1 MSLDIVDLSL
11 IKTIRMSTMK
21 TAGISGHCD
30 PRFDKVAEIF
40 SSAIES
46 GFEIGA
52 SLAIEHQGKMVV
64 DLWGGHQDQEKT
76 KPWQEDTIVNVFS
89 VTKGVVATCAAR
101 LIEQGLLDIHQK
113 VSHYWPE
120 YGCNGKQ
127 DTKVIDLL
135 CHRAGMFGFQEERPI
150 DEWRNW
156 QQFTDLL
163 AAQAP
168 FREPG
173 ASQGYHALTFG
184 WLVGEVIRRIDGRSV
199 GTYFSEEIARP
210 LGLDFKIGVDESD
223 LPRCADTLMLDNKS
237 TLAVL
242 KLISYIPDMLLSKW
256 LRGVKGVVNSGDY
269 SVAFSARG
277 LDGDDAVN
285 STEWRLAE
293 VPAANGHGTAASL
306 AKLYGVMANGG
317 ERDNFR
323 LLTPATIEQIT
334 SIHSK
339 GPDTVLFGLPYHF
352 GLGYMV
358 NSPLTPIGSKPR
370 MFGHTGIGGE
380 VTFGDLDNKLGFS
393 FLNNRQ
399 HNLNNLYKTANNL
412 SKALYKIL

>member
-1 MSLDIVDLSL
+1 MN
-11 IKTIRMSTMK
+11 
-21 TAGISGHCD
+21 TAGICGHCD
-30 PRFDKVAEIF
+30 PRFDKVAKIF

-46 GFEIGA
+46 GFEVGA
-52 SLAIEHQGKMVV
+52 SLAIEYQGEMVV
-64 DLWGGHQDQEKT
+64 DLWGGHQDKAKT
-76 KPWQEDTIVNVFS
+76 KLWQEDTIVNVFS

-101 LIEQGLLDIHQK
+101 LIEQGLLDIHQR

-135 CHRAGMFGFQEERPI
+135 CHRAGMFGFQEELPTN
-150 DEWRNW
+150 EWRNW
-156 QQFTDLL
+156 QKFTALL

-199 GTYFSEEIARP
+199 GTYFSEEIAKP
-210 LGLDFKIGVDESD
+210 LGIDFKIGVDESD
-223 LPRCADTLMLDNKS
+223 LSRCADTLMLDDKS
-237 TLAVL
+237 TLSVL
-242 KLISYIPDMLLSKW
+242 KLISYVPDVLLSKS
-256 LRGVKGVVNSGDY
+256 LRGIKGAVKSGDY
-269 SVAFSARG
+269 SIAFAARG
-277 LDGDDAVN
+277 LDGGDEVN
-285 STEWRLAE
+285 SAEWRLAE

-380 VTFGDLDNKLGFS
+380 VTFGDLNNKLGFS

-399 HNLNNLYKTANNL
+399 HSLNNLYKTANDL

>member
-1 MSLDIVDLSL
+1 MN
-11 IKTIRMSTMK
+11 
-21 TAGISGHCD
+21 TAGICGHCD
-30 PRFDKVAEIF
+30 PRFDKVAKIF

-46 GFEIGA
+46 GFEVGA
-52 SLAIEHQGKMVV
+52 SLAIEYQGEMVV
-64 DLWGGHQDQEKT
+64 DLWGGHQDKAKT
-76 KPWQEDTIVNVFS
+76 KLWQEDTIVNVFS

-101 LIEQGLLDIHQK
+101 LIEQGLLDIHQR

-135 CHRAGMFGFQEERPI
+135 CHRAGMFGFQEELPTN
-150 DEWRNW
+150 EWRNW
-156 QQFTDLL
+156 QKFTDLL

-199 GTYFSEEIARP
+199 GTYFSEEIAKP
-210 LGLDFKIGVDESD
+210 LGIDFKIGVDESD
-223 LPRCADTLMLDNKS
+223 LSRCADTLMLDDKS
-237 TLAVL
+237 TLSVL
-242 KLISYIPDMLLSKW
+242 KLISYVPDMLLSKS
-256 LRGVKGVVNSGDY
+256 LRGIKGAVKSGDY
-269 SVAFSARG
+269 SIAFAARG
-277 LDGDDAVN
+277 LDGGDEVN
-285 STEWRLAE
+285 SAEWRLAE

-317 ERDNFR
+317 ERDNFK
-323 LLTPATIEQIT
+323 LLTPTTIEHI
-334 SIHSK
+334 SSVHSK
-339 GPDTVLFGLPYHF
+339 GPDAVLFGLPYHF

-370 MFGHTGIGGE
+370 MFGHTGVGGE
-380 VTFGDLDNKLGFS
+380 VTFGDLDNNLGFS

-399 HNLNNLYKTANNL
+399 HSLNNLYKTANDL

>member
-1 MSLDIVDLSL
+1 MN
-11 IKTIRMSTMK
+11 
-21 TAGISGHCD
+21 TAGIGGHCD
-30 PRFDKVAEIF
+30 PRFDKVGEIF

-52 SLAIEHQGKMVV
+52 SLAIEYQGEMVV
-64 DLWGGHQDQEKT
+64 DLWGGHQDREKT
-76 KPWQEDTIVNVFS
+76 KLWQENTIVNVFS

-101 LIEQGLLDIHQK
+101 LIEQGLLDVHQK

-135 CHRAGMFGFQEERPI
+135 CHRAGMFGFQEELPI
-150 DEWRNW
+150 GEWRNW
-156 QQFTDLL
+156 QKFTDLL
-163 AAQAP
+163 SAQAP

-173 ASQGYHALTFG
+173 AAQGYHALTFG

-199 GTYFSEEIARP
+199 GTYFSEEIAKP
-210 LGLDFKIGVDESD
+210 LGIDFKIGVDESD
-223 LPRCADTLMLDNKS
+223 LSRCADTLMLDNKS

-242 KLISYIPDMLLSKW
+242 KLISYIPDILLSRS
-256 LRGVKGVVNSGDY
+256 LRGVKGAVNSGDY
-269 SVAFSARG
+269 SVAFAARG
-277 LDGDDAVN
+277 LDGGDEIN
-285 STEWRLAE
+285 SAEWRLAE

-323 LLTPATIEQIT
+323 LLTPTTIEQI
-334 SIHSK
+334 SSVHSK

-352 GLGYMV
+352 GLGYML
-358 NSPLTPIGSKPR
+358 NAPLTPIGSKSR

-380 VTFGDLDNKLGFS
+380 VTFGDLDNNLGFS

-399 HNLNNLYKTANNL
+399 HSLNNLYKTANDL

>member
-1 MSLDIVDLSL
+1 
-11 IKTIRMSTMK
+11 MK
-21 TAGISGHCD
+21 AMDTAGIGGHCD
-30 PRFDKVAEIF
+30 PRFDKVSEIF

-52 SLAIEHQGKMVV
+52 SLAIEYQGEMVV
-64 DLWGGHQDQEKT
+64 DLWGGHQDREKT
-76 KPWQEDTIVNVFS
+76 KLWQEDTIVNVFS

-135 CHRAGMFGFQEERPI
+135 CHRAGMFGFQEELPI
-150 DEWRNW
+150 AEWRNW
-156 QQFTDLL
+156 QKFTDLL

-199 GTYFSEEIARP
+199 GTYFSEEIAKP
-210 LGLDFKIGVDESD
+210 LGIDFKIGVDESD
-223 LPRCADTLMLDNKS
+223 LSRCADTLMLDNKS

-242 KLISYIPDMLLSKW
+242 KLISYIPDILLSRS
-256 LRGVKGVVNSGDY
+256 LRGVKGAVNSGDY
-269 SVAFSARG
+269 SVAFAARG
-277 LDGDDAVN
+277 LDGGDEIN
-285 STEWRLAE
+285 SAEWRLAE

-323 LLTPATIEQIT
+323 LLTPTTIEQI
-334 SIHSK
+334 SSVHSK

-352 GLGYMV
+352 GLGYML
-358 NSPLTPIGSKPR
+358 NAPLTPIGSKSR

-380 VTFGDLDNKLGFS
+380 VTFGDLDNNLGFS

-399 HNLNNLYKTANNL
+399 HSLNNLYKTANDL

>member
-1 MSLDIVDLSL
+1 M
-11 IKTIRMSTMK
+11 RPMN
-21 TAGISGHCD
+21 TAIISGYCH
-30 PRFDKVAEIF
+30 PRFEKVAEIF
-40 SSAIES
+40 SSAVDC
-46 GFEIGA
+46 GFEVGA
-52 SLAIEHQGKMVV
+52 SLAIEHQGEMVV
-64 DLWGGHQDQEKT
+64 NLWGGHQDEART

-135 CHRAGMFGFQEERPI
+135 CHRAGMFGFQHELPV

-156 QQFTDLL
+156 QKFTDLL

-168 FREPG
+168 FRAPG
-173 ASQGYHALTFG
+173 ESQGYHALTFG
-184 WLVGEVIRRIDGRSV
+184 WLVGELIRRIDGRSV

-210 LGLDFKIGVDESD
+210 LGVDFKIGIDESD
-223 LPRCADTLMLDNKS
+223 LSRCADTLMLNNKS

-242 KLISYIPDMLLSKW
+242 GLISYIPDMLLSKS
-256 LRGVKGVVNSGDY
+256 LRGVKGAVKSGDY
-269 SVAFSARG
+269 SVAFAARA

-293 VPAANGHGTAASL
+293 VPAANGHGTAVSL
-306 AKLYGVMANGG
+306 AKLYGILSNGG
-317 ERDNFR
+317 SRNGQH
-323 LLTPATIEQIT
+323 LLKPETIKQVT
-334 SIHSK
+334 SVHSD
-339 GPDTVLFGLPYHF
+339 GPDGVLFGLPYQF
-352 GLGYMV
+352 GLGYML
-358 NSPLTPIGSKPR
+358 NAPLTPIGAKAG

-380 VTFGDLDNKLGFS
+380 VTFGDLDNNLGFS

-399 HNLNNLYKTANNL
+399 HSLGNLYKTANDL
-412 SKALYKIL
+412 SKALYKVL